1 MSRLKESG
9 SSPTNVL
16 AQPNPGRRG
25 LEDRL
30 RSLESQH
37 CSSCGPSLRTAH
49 RKLAPCRN
57 WPYTCKNFPPS
68 ASLMHSLTCFMGG

>member
-37 CSSCGPSLRTAH
+37 CSSCGPVCARLTENSL
-49 RKLAPCRN
+49 LVEIG
-57 WPYTCKNFPPS
+57 PYTCKNFPPS